1 MLTSVNVTS
10 KAFASLNGL
19 SFNITVSEDVP
30 TGELGGDGASPAV
43 SAGDDPG
50 ALVEVALSHAPLT
63 TSRTKSPAVIDFIPV
78 IPSLDAGRAPIH
90 GPWLSQRKAF

>member
-43 SAGDDPG
+43 AAGDDPG
-50 ALVEVALSHAPLT
+50 VLVDVELSQAPLN
-63 TSRTKSPAVIDFIPV
+63 TSTAKSPAVIELILVFMLTRICRTCADLWTF
-78 IPSLDAGRAPIH
+78 RA
-90 GPWLSQRKAF
+90 RA